1 MRTLLSNLSLGR
13 RYSRP
18 PLWVFY
24 RELFA
29 RIKSELFSQAHGP
42 KFPGP
47 MVFLS
52 IAPSFSFP
60 QTCHLHTPSCHVVN
74 PHPVCAHTPP
84 AG

>member
-13 RYSRP
+13 RYPRP

-24 RELFA
+24 RERFA
-29 RIKSELFSQAHGP
+29 RIKSELFSLKHTAAGSW
-42 KFPGP
+42 
-47 MVFLS
+47 VLS
-52 IAPSFSFP
+52 ITPSFSSIR
-60 QTCHLHTPSCHVVN
+60 TCHLHTPSCHVVN